1 MTTKT
6 KKHICTTIALL
17 LFLLT
22 LGIVGGMEWGD
33 IPIKTGA
40 ILSALCEAVGA
51 FLLWKAGVVRVW

>member
-1 MTTKT
+1 MTVRL
-6 KKHICTTIALL
+6 KKRIATAVGLL

-40 ILSALCEAVGA
+40 ILSALCEAVGT
-51 FLLWKAGVVRVW
+51 FLLWKAGVVRV

>member
-1 MTTKT
+1 MTIKT

-40 ILSALCEAVGA
+40 ILSALCEVSGA
-51 FLLWKAGVVRVW
+51 FLLYKAGVVRI

>member
-1 MTTKT
+1 MTIKT
-6 KKHICTTIALL
+6 RKTICVVAALL

-40 ILSALCEAVGA
+40 ILSALCEVSGT
-51 FLLWKAGVVRVW
+51 FLLWKAGVVRA

>member
-1 MTTKT
+1 MTTRQKKT
-6 KKHICTTIALL
+6 ICTTIAFL

-40 ILSALCEAVGA
+40 ILSALCEAVGT
-51 FLLWKAGVVRVW
+51 FLLWKAGVVRV

>member
-6 KKHICTTIALL
+6 KKTICTTIAFL

-33 IPIKTGA
+33 IPIGKGA
-40 ILSALCEAVGA
+40 ALSALCEAVGT
-51 FLLWKAGVVRVW
+51 FLLWKAGVVRI